1 MNCDTIC
8 IMKYIWNKI
17 TAFKNR
23 GFFFPPLTLQIFGFK
38 ILVNFSKKFAIFCVY
53 TKINSEFFVT
63 ALRKLNRKEIAANDQ
78 YNSFVLPTQSA
89 S

>member
-1 MNCDTIC
+1 MR
-8 IMKYIWNKI
+8 YIWNKI

-23 GFFFPPLTLQIFGFK
+23 GFFCFPTLQFFCFK
-38 ILVNFSKKFAIFCVY
+38 ILVNFSKKFAIFRVY
-53 TKINSEFFVT
+53 TKINSEFFVA
-63 ALRKLNRKEIAANDQ
+63 ALQKFNRKEYAAHDQ